1 MILMPNLQKKK
12 IESKKT
18 IYSKNGFINDVILWS
33 KNFFQ
38 NFFRNILTKG
48 NKFGNIIFVNYGSV
62 VGEDNENMR
71 RRSKDVKR

>member
-12 IESKKT
+12 IKSKKT

-38 NFFRNILTKG
+38 NFFQKYLDKG
-48 NKFGNIIFVNYGSV
+48 
-62 VGEDNENMR
+62 
-71 RRSKDVKR
+71 

>member
-1 MILMPNLQKKK
+1 MPNLQKKK

-18 IYSKNGFINDVILWS
+18 IYSKNGFINDGILWS

-48 NKFGNIIFVNYGSV
+48 NKFGNRIKAF
-62 VGEDNENMR
+62 
-71 RRSKDVKR
+71 

>member
-1 MILMPNLQKKK
+1 MILMPNQQKKK

-18 IYSKNGFINDVILWS
+18 IYSKNGFINDGILWS